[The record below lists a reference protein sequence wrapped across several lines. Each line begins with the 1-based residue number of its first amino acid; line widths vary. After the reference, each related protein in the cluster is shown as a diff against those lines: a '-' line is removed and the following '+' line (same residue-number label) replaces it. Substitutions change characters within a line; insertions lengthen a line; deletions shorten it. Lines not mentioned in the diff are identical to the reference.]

1 MSNPDAIV
9 AAPALSRGGGRSV
22 AMFVFNDVTH
32 DRRVLMEAD
41 ALQGAGWSVTIHGVS
56 ADAREPGD
64 ISVYPS
70 GVRVIRHET
79 SMPMLK
85 IGSATLTTLV
95 ISVLWLVLG
104 AFGYIA
110 RAAVPTFARRISS
123 TQRLV
128 AWATRAAAVAT
139 GDAVFHLHDL
149 TGGLPLILS
158 NRSVHRRVVYDSH
171 EIFMES
177 NALARSP
184 RILRWAV
191 ANLFERRVVAI
202 ADAFVTVNP
211 AVQSEL
217 NRRYRLPEAQL
228 VLYNCADPV
237 VPGTATP
244 SPLRTAIG
252 VDDDAVVVL
261 YHGGLSRVRGIP
273 QVLAAARDPR
283 LASAHFVFMG
293 YGPMADELDALGAT
307 NSQIHRLPAVPP
319 DELIR
324 WISGAS
330 VGVMLNQAETLN
342 ERCSTPNKLF
352 EAIAAELP
360 IISSD
365 FPERRRIILDEEL
378 GPLGAVCDPSSSSA
392 IAQAIVDI
400 TMGDKEVA
408 LAIRRRLRKAASTR
422 WNWQSQA
429 KELVR
434 FYQKV
439 ARP

>member
-9 AAPALSRGGGRSV
+9 AAPVLSRGGGRSV

-41 ALQGAGWSVTIHGVS
+41 ALQRAGWSVTIHGAS

-64 ISVYPS
+64 VSVYPS

-139 GDAVFHLHDL
+139 DDAVFHLHDL

-191 ANLFERRVVAI
+191 ANLFERRVVAL

-217 NRRYRLPEAQL
+217 GRRYQLPEAQL
-228 VLYNCADPV
+228 VLYNCPHRAPQRH
-237 VPGTATP
+237 
-244 SPLRTAIG
+244 LRSER
-252 VDDDAVVVL
+252 
-261 YHGGLSRVRGIP
+261 LS
-273 QVLAAARDPR
+273 
-283 LASAHFVFMG
+283 ASTTMLSSCCITVAFR
-293 YGPMADELDALGAT
+293 AC
-307 NSQIHRLPAVPP
+307 
-319 DELIR
+319 
-324 WISGAS
+324 GAS
-330 VGVMLNQAETLN
+330 RKSWRPPAIRGSPQRISSSWGTD
-342 ERCSTPNKLF
+342 RWPTSSTP
-352 EAIAAELP
+352 
-360 IISSD
+360 
-365 FPERRRIILDEEL
+365 
-378 GPLGAVCDPSSSSA
+378 
-392 IAQAIVDI
+392 
-400 TMGDKEVA
+400 
-408 LAIRRRLRKAASTR
+408 
-422 WNWQSQA
+422 W
-429 KELVR
+429 
-434 FYQKV
+434 
-439 ARP
+439 ARPTHKSTVSLPYLQTN

>member
-1 MSNPDAIV
+1 
-9 AAPALSRGGGRSV
+9 
-22 AMFVFNDVTH
+22 MFVFNDVTH

-41 ALQGAGWSVTIHGVS
+41 ALQEAGWSVTIHGVS
-56 ADAREPGD
+56 LGARDPGD
-64 ISVYPS
+64 PSIRDS
-70 GVRVIRHET
+70 GVRVVRHDA
-79 SMPMLK
+79 SMPLFRIRSATFTTLAFGALWLLLGAVGFIARAVMPTYARR
-85 IGSATLTTLV
+85 IGSA
-95 ISVLWLVLG
+95 
-104 AFGYIA
+104 
-110 RAAVPTFARRISS
+110 
-123 TQRLV
+123 QRLV
-128 AWATRAAAVAT
+128 AWATRAAAAAT
-139 GDAVFHLHDL
+139 GAAVFHLHDL

-158 NRSVHRRVVYDSH
+158 NRSIHRRVVYDSH

-191 ANLFERRVVAI
+191 VKLFERRVIAI
-202 ADAFVTVNP
+202 ADAFITVNP

-217 NRRYRLPEAQL
+217 GRKYRLPEAQL
-228 VLYNCADPV
+228 VLYNCADPIA
-237 VPGTATP
+237 PGTAAS

-273 QVLAAARDPR
+273 QVLAASRDPR
-283 LASAHFVFMG
+283 LSSVHFVFMG

-307 NSQIHRLPAVPP
+307 SSRIHRLPAVSP
-319 DELIR
+319 DELIH

-378 GPLGAVCDPSSSSA
+378 GPLGAVCDPSNSSA

-400 TMGDKEVA
+400 AMGDKEVA
-408 LAIRRRLRKAASTR
+408 LSIRRRLRKAASTR

-434 FYQKV
+434 FYQQV
-439 ARP
+439 AQP

>member
-1 MSNPDAIV
+1 
-9 AAPALSRGGGRSV
+9 
-22 AMFVFNDVTH
+22 
-32 DRRVLMEAD
+32 
-41 ALQGAGWSVTIHGVS
+41 
-56 ADAREPGD
+56 
-64 ISVYPS
+64 
-70 GVRVIRHET
+70 
-79 SMPMLK
+79 MPMLR
-85 IGSATLTTLV
+85 IHSATLTTLA
-95 ISVLWLVLG
+95 ISVLWVLLG

-128 AWATRAAAVAT
+128 AWATRAAAAAT
-139 GDAVFHLHDL
+139 DDAVFHLHDL

-191 ANLFERRVVAI
+191 ANLFERRVVAL

-211 AVQSEL
+211 AVQTEL
-217 NRRYRLPEAQL
+217 GRRYRLPEAQL

-237 VPGTATP
+237 APGTATS

-273 QVLAAARDPR
+273 QVLAASRDPR
-283 LASAHFVFMG
+283 LASVHFVFMG

-342 ERCSTPNKLF
+342 ELCSTPNKLF
-352 EAIAAELP
+352 ESIAAELP

-365 FPERRRIILDEEL
+365 FPERRRIILDKEL
-378 GPLGAVCDPSSSSA
+378 GPLGAVCDPSNSSA
-392 IAQAIVDI
+392 IAQAIADI
-400 TMGDKEVA
+400 TMGDVEVA
-408 LAIRRRLRKAASTR
+408 LAIRRRLRKAAATR

-429 KELVR
+429 KKLIR
-434 FYQKV
+434 FYQQV
-439 ARP
+439 AQL